1 MLKTMRAI
9 VQYQYDYFRT
19 GDIMQLK
26 PMILKNIA
34 ERVNLDISTI
44 SRITSNKYAET
55 PFGIVLLKDLFTEG
69 LVNQEEESISNR
81 VIQSTIKEVI
91 EAEYKKQPANGC
103 LPRGPGTSLTLENCS
118 NLLHASMRCEFPVSI
133 RPRPSLPAPCRRSTP
148 ARSPV

>member
-1 MLKTMRAI
+1 MLKTMKAI

-19 GDIMQLK
+19 GDIMLLK

-34 ERVNLDISTI
+34 ERVSLDISTI

-69 LVNQEEESISNR
+69 LVNQEGESISNR

-91 EAEYKKQPANGC
+91 EAEDKKQPYTDKQLVEILA
-103 LPRGPGTSLTLENCS
+103 
-118 NLLHASMRCEFPVSI
+118 AK
-133 RPRPSLPAPCRRSTP
+133 
-148 ARSPV
+148 